1 MERNVSMEE
10 LKRQYSASD
19 MVKADC
25 GGCKDCCDC
34 CCGMGD
40 SIVLDPLDV
49 QRLADGLH
57 SKFQD
62 LLYKKMDLHVEKGLI
77 LPHLKM
83 EGEQERCTFLNQEG
97 RCSIHS
103 FRPGF
108 CRLFPLGRIYENGS
122 FRYFLQL
129 HECKKTNRSKVKIS
143 KWLDTPDLKRY
154 EAFVNSWHYF
164 LKDTQELLEEKQDEQ
179 LSKELSLYILNR
191 FYTTPFDLNGN
202 FYAQFQERME
212 QMKKLMKVLANAS
225 EK

>member
-10 LKRQYSASD
+10 LKKQYSASD

-25 GGCKDCCDC
+25 GGCKGCCDC

-49 QRLADGLH
+49 QRLTAGVH

-62 LLYKKMDLHVEKGLI
+62 LLYKKIDLHVEKGLI

-83 EGEQERCTFLNQEG
+83 EGKQERCTFLNQEG

-103 FRPGF
+103 LRPGF

-129 HECKKTNRSKVKIS
+129 HECKKANRSKVKVS

-154 EAFVNSWHYF
+154 EEFVNCWHYF
-164 LKDTQELLEEKQDEQ
+164 LKDTQEMLETKQDEQ
-179 LSKELSLYILNR
+179 LNKELSMYILNR
-191 FYTTPFDLNGN
+191 FYTTPFDSDGD
-202 FYAQFQERME
+202 FYEQFQERMT
-212 QMKKLMKVLANAS
+212 QMKKLLKVLANSA

>member
-62 LLYKKMDLHVEKGLI
+62 LLYKKMDLHV
-77 LPHLKM
+77 
-83 EGEQERCTFLNQEG
+83 
-97 RCSIHS
+97 
-103 FRPGF
+103 
-108 CRLFPLGRIYENGS
+108 
-122 FRYFLQL
+122 
-129 HECKKTNRSKVKIS
+129 
-143 KWLDTPDLKRY
+143 
-154 EAFVNSWHYF
+154 
-164 LKDTQELLEEKQDEQ
+164 
-179 LSKELSLYILNR
+179 
-191 FYTTPFDLNGN
+191 
-202 FYAQFQERME
+202 
-212 QMKKLMKVLANAS
+212 
-225 EK
+225 

>member
-1 MERNVSMEE
+1 
-10 LKRQYSASD
+10 
-19 MVKADC
+19 
-25 GGCKDCCDC
+25 
-34 CCGMGD
+34 
-40 SIVLDPLDV
+40 
-49 QRLADGLH
+49 
-57 SKFQD
+57 
-62 LLYKKMDLHVEKGLI
+62 
-77 LPHLKM
+77 M

-191 FYTTPFDLNGN
+191 FYTTPFDLNGD